1 VTKQIKTPT
10 VNIPVGFLFSDGI
23 CNKASNTG
31 FRALR
36 RTGSIK
42 NLANTEIG
50 RITGRPDYLAV
61 AATGR
66 KWVTPSFILQAS
78 PPPPVDD
85 SGNGREVTAPAR
97 VGFTVSK
104 KVGNAVKRSRARRR
118 LKEAARICFPEKAP
132 AGWDYVII
140 GRAAAIDY
148 PFEKMGADMRW
159 ALAKLSSN
167 TDLKASNRDRKPT
180 SVAASK
186 R

>member
-1 VTKQIKTPT
+1 M
-10 VNIPVGFLFSDGI
+10 
-23 CNKASNTG
+23 
-31 FRALR
+31 R

-42 NLANTEIG
+42 NLANTDIG

-78 PPPPVDD
+78 PPAPVADPTLITEKGDD
-85 SGNGREVTAPAR
+85 NETLATAR

-118 LKEAARICFPEKAP
+118 LKEAARLWFPEKAP

-140 GRAAAIDY
+140 GRVTAIDY

-159 ALAKLSSN
+159 ALAKLASN
-167 TDLKASNRDRKPT
+167 TDLKGSNRDRRP
-180 SVAASK
+180 ASRPANK

>member
-1 VTKQIKTPT
+1 M
-10 VNIPVGFLFSDGI
+10 
-23 CNKASNTG
+23 
-31 FRALR
+31 R

-50 RITGRPDYLAV
+50 RITGRPDYLTV

-66 KWVTPSFILQAS
+66 KWVSPSFILQAS
-78 PPPPVDD
+78 PPAPADYNAD
-85 SGNGREVTAPAR
+85 NKEIAAPAR

-118 LKEAARICFPEKAP
+118 LKEAARIWFSEKAP

-140 GRAAAIDY
+140 GRTAAIDY

-159 ALAKLSSN
+159 ALAKLASN
-167 TDLKASNRDRKPT
+167 ADLKGSNRDRRP
-180 SVAASK
+180 ASRPVNK

>member
-1 VTKQIKTPT
+1 M
-10 VNIPVGFLFSDGI
+10 
-23 CNKASNTG
+23 
-31 FRALR
+31 R

-78 PPPPVDD
+78 PPSSTDNDD
-85 SGNGREVTAPAR
+85 VAVPAR

-104 KVGNAVKRSRARRR
+104 KAGNAVKRSRARRR
-118 LKEAARICFPEKAP
+118 LKEAARICFPAKAP

-140 GRAAAIDY
+140 GRAAATDY

-159 ALAKLSSN
+159 ALAKLASN

-180 SVAASK
+180 SKAAGK

>member
-1 VTKQIKTPT
+1 M
-10 VNIPVGFLFSDGI
+10 
-23 CNKASNTG
+23 
-31 FRALR
+31 R

-78 PPPPVDD
+78 PPPPIDYNGDD
-85 SGNGREVTAPAR
+85 SEIAAPAR

-118 LKEAARICFPEKAP
+118 LKEAARICFPGNAP
-132 AGWDYVII
+132 AEWDYVII

-159 ALAKLSSN
+159 ALAKLASN
-167 TDLKASNRDRKPT
+167 TDLKASNRDRKP
-180 SVAASK
+180 APRPASK